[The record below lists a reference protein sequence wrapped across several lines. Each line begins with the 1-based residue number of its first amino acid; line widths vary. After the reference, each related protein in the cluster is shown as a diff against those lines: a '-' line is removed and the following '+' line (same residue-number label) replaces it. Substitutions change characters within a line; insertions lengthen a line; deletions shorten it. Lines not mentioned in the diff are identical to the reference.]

1 MRLFLYLENYKPKTT
16 SLLYFKKTNS
26 LLIQNKTLFTIK
38 PVNKRYFKKGI
49 NSPFSMLKLNLLEY
63 DTKGYYDEMFDEN
76 NNVRPNYKL
85 F

>member
-1 MRLFLYLENYKPKTT
+1 MRLFCILRIINQR
-16 SLLYFKKTNS
+16 LLVYYTLFKTNS
-26 LLIQNKTLFTIK
+26 LLIQNKTLFTLK
-38 PVNKRYFKKGI
+38 PVNKRCFKKGI

>member
-1 MRLFLYLENYKPKTT
+1 LRFKLKTT
-16 SLLYFKKTNS
+16 SLLYFFKKTNPLS
-26 LLIQNKTLFTIK
+26 NSKLYLQLNRLIKDAL
-38 PVNKRYFKKGI
+38 KKGI